1 MISRTAVSR
10 ASQLALRRQSCAQA
24 QVRGYAAAASSGTF
38 ETFDVAGVS
47 VVAKDGQG
55 PSTKLAVVAKAGTRY
70 QPAPGLTAGLEAF
83 AFKNTA
89 KRSALRLTRET
100 ELLGGQLTSYHT
112 REAVVLE
119 ASFLRE
125 HLPYFTELLGEVV
138 AETKFDKHELDEEIL
153 PVLHIKQEKYAANPL
168 AIAVDAAHS
177 VAFHTGLGEA
187 VNVSTTS
194 PIGSYLSSSAVA
206 ALSTAAYAR
215 PNFAVVADGATQVAL
230 SKWVEPFFK
239 GTSAT
244 PSSQLSSAAT
254 KYYGGQQ
261 RIESTAGNAVVVAFP
276 TSGLNAP
283 DAAADVLA
291 ALLGG
296 SSSIKWTPGFSLL
309 AKAAAGIPGSQITA
323 SNQVYS
329 DAGLLTIEIAGLT
342 ATDVRKAADA
352 AVAALKSI
360 ATGTVSKEDLTKAI
374 AKAKFDALVS
384 QEPSS
389 AAVTAAGTA
398 VLHGA
403 KPFQPATVSKTFDAV
418 TADKLKTLAKKL
430 VDGKAS
436 FAAVGDLHVL
446 PFAEDVG
453 VTV

>member
-1 MISRTAVSR
+1 M
-10 ASQLALRRQSCAQA
+10 
-24 QVRGYAAAASSGTF
+24 
-38 ETFDVAGVS
+38 
-47 VVAKDGQG
+47 
-55 PSTKLAVVAKAGTRY
+55 
-70 QPAPGLTAGLEAF
+70 
-83 AFKNTA
+83 
-89 KRSALRLTRET
+89 
-100 ELLGGQLTSYHT
+100 
-112 REAVVLE
+112 
-119 ASFLRE
+119 
-125 HLPYFTELLGEVV
+125 
-138 AETKFDKHELDEEIL
+138 
-153 PVLHIKQEKYAANPL
+153 LHIKQEKYAANPL

-187 VNVSTTS
+187 VNVSTTA
-194 PIGSYLSSSAVA
+194 PIGSYLSNSAVA
-206 ALSTAAYAR
+206 SFSTAAYAR

-244 PSSQLSSAAT
+244 PSSQLSPAAT

-261 RIESTAGNAVVVAFP
+261 RIESTAGNAVAVAFP
-276 TSGLNAP
+276 TSGLKAP

-296 SSSIKWTPGFSLL
+296 SSSIKWTPGFTLL

-329 DAGLLTIEIAGLT
+329 DAGLLTIEITGLT
-342 ATDVRKAADA
+342 ATDVRKATEA

-389 AAVTAAGTA
+389 AAITAAGTA

-403 KPFQPATVSKTFDAV
+403 KPFQPATVSKAFDAV
-418 TADKLKTLAKKL
+418 TADKLKTVRTSLILLNTKQFEIESNIPQLAKKL

-436 FAAVGDLHVL
+436 FAAVGDLHAL